1 MLITDKE
8 LKRIVSNNRNMQTG
22 RQYYQKNYV
31 KKINIY
37 YESLFEDYVIEGI
50 VGNDKSITTDDNSN
64 F

>member
-8 LKRIVSNNRNMQTG
+8 LKRVVCDYKNMQTG

-37 YESLFEDYVIEGI
+37 YE
-50 VGNDKSITTDDNSN
+50 
-64 F
+64 